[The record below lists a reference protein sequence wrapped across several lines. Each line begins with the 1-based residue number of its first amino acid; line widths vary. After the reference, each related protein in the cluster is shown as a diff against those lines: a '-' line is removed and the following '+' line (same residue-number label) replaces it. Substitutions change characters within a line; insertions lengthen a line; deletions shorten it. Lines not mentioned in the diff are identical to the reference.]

1 MSLPSQSRRRV
12 VGARLLAGLVSTS
25 FLFDVALAQ
34 GPAVSGV
41 YNRAAGMQYG
51 PAGSGS
57 FGASG
62 SSGYSSYG
70 SPAAAPGGPSGFGSN
85 AQTAPVAPDW
95 TPIVVSE
102 PEYVHAK
109 HDTTEPILSV
119 ATMAERYAILTASGD
134 KTAQIWTLE
143 GAIDEQ
149 KADWFVNNG
158 RVQKTYKDAHR
169 QGLTD
174 AILSPTESHVITASY
189 DGAGRL
195 WTIGNQE
202 NIRPYRGAK
211 DRLWR
216 IAISDDAQY
225 VGAACNDGRVYFW
238 ETLTVNDAGTLPN
251 REDAQKLGP
260 GFETV
265 GHEGPVFDVAFS
277 PDGAFCATAGADKTI
292 RVWNLRMFRQV
303 ATIEGHADKV
313 YSVRFSPDGKFL
325 LSASRDKTARLWNP
339 SNGEEVC
346 RFVGH
351 VGAVREAVFTPD
363 GSVLTASDDG
373 TARLWSPQFGASNEA
388 NGANGRS
395 DVYPQA
401 SSSFGSSGPNSQQ
414 TEAAPAQPT
423 RKAGKP
429 KGVELATFEA
439 GSPVF
444 SAATTFDGV
453 YVVGGCAD
461 GKARVWR
468 VPGMSAAAGM
478 NFDYGYG
485 ADQNANGAQG
495 GYPSSQNMQGG
506 YPSSQGGY
514 PAQNG
519 MSR

>member
-41 YNRAAGMQYG
+41 YNRAASMQYG

-57 FGASG
+57 VG
-62 SSGYSSYG
+62 SSGYGSYDSYG
-70 SPAAAPGGPSGFGSN
+70 SSN
-85 AQTAPVAPDW
+85 ANFGGAGGAINVDRDAMLASFVRKPT
-95 TPIVVSE
+95 VVSE

-119 ATMAERYAILTASGD
+119 ATMAESYAILTASGD

-143 GAIDEQ
+143 GAVDEQ

-189 DGAGRL
+189 DGVGRL

-216 IAISDDAQY
+216 IASSNDGQY

-238 ETLTVNDAGTLPN
+238 ESLTVNDAGTLPN

-260 GFETV
+260 GFEQV

-277 PDGAFCATAGADKTI
+277 PDGGFCATAGADNTI
-292 RVWNLRMFRQV
+292 RVWNLQMFRQV
-303 ATIEGHADKV
+303 AVIEGHADKV
-313 YSVRFSPDGKFL
+313 YTVRFSEDGNYL
-325 LSASRDKTARLWNP
+325 LSASRDKTARIWSP
-339 SNGEEVC
+339 ASGQEIC

-351 VGAVREAVFTPD
+351 LGAVREAVFTGD
-363 GSVLTASDDG
+363 GHVLTASDDG
-373 TARLWSPQFGASNEA
+373 TARLWRPQLGSNEA
-388 NGANGRS
+388 NGANANANGRS

-401 SSSFGSSGPNSQQ
+401 SSSFGSSSSSGSSAQQ
-414 TEAAPAQPT
+414 GEAAVAQPS
-423 RKAGKP
+423 RAAGKA

-444 SAATTFDGV
+444 SAAATFDGV

-485 ADQNANGAQG
+485 AQQNANGAQG
-495 GYPSSQNMQGG
+495 GYP
-506 YPSSQGGY
+506 
-514 PAQNG
+514 AQNRNQNP
-519 MSR
+519 SYR